1 MLHITSLFAAIL
13 GLLMIF
19 LALQVVKFRRTKS
32 VGVGDN
38 GDQQGQ
44 LAIRAHANFVEY
56 VPMALIL
63 MAIYELNGGISI
75 ILYII
80 GSVLVL
86 ARVLHFLGL
95 SKSAGKT
102 FGRFYG
108 TLLTWIIVI
117 VLAILNIYQWFT
129 HINI

>member
-1 MLHITSLFAAIL
+1 MLHITGLFAALL

-19 LALQVVKFRRTKS
+19 LALKVVKFRRTKS

-38 GDQQGQ
+38 GDKEGQ

-56 VPMALIL
+56 VPMALLL
-63 MAIYELNGGISI
+63 MAIYELNGGSSL
-75 ILYII
+75 ILYIL
-80 GSVLVL
+80 GGLLVF
-86 ARVLHFLGL
+86 ARVIHGLGL

-108 TLLTWIIVI
+108 TLLTWIITI
-117 VLAILNIYQWFT
+117 VLSLLNIYLWVAQ
-129 HINI
+129 INI